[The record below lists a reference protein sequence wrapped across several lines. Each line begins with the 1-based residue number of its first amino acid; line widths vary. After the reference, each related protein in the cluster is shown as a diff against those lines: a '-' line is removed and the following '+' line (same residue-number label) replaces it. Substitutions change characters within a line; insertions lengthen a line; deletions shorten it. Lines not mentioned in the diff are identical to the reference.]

1 MAISLNDHE
10 SRVSTLEKK
19 HKVEI
24 LYHSNSEASGLTYGQ
39 SVKMK
44 TSIQNFN
51 IVIFEINIAY
61 NGNTGFFHKFMN
73 GVAVA
78 SLTGTHVYPIGVSV
92 NSDDLV
98 CGIRISPDGTTI
110 TVDDT
115 FKTSNYKLLFRG
127 IHWIKGLTI

>member
-10 SRVSTLEKK
+10 SRVTTLEKK
-19 HKVEI
+19 HKVETI
-24 LYHSNSEASGLTYGQ
+24 YHSNSESSGLTYGQ

-44 TSIQNFN
+44 KSIHNFN

-61 NGNTGFFHKFMN
+61 NGNSGFFHKLMN
-73 GVAVA
+73 GVGVA
-78 SLTGTHVYPIGVSV
+78 SSTGTHVYPIGVSI
-92 NSDDLV
+92 NPDDLV

-110 TVDDT
+110 TVDDV
-115 FKTSNYKLLFRG
+115 FKTSNYKLSFKG